1 MTESDVT
8 ERLSTDVLE
17 DDQGRE
23 PLLRRARGALTDRRT
38 KATQLARTSTLEW
51 HLEKDIFILGSPGNL
66 RCICYSSLVILIN
79 VSF

>member
-38 KATQLARTSTLEW
+38 KATQLARTSTLE
-51 HLEKDIFILGSPGNL
+51 
-66 RCICYSSLVILIN
+66 
-79 VSF
+79 